1 MNDAAMEFLLNRQ
14 SHPAKMLEA
23 PVPEGAALE
32 RILTAGLRV
41 PDHGKLEPWRLI
53 VLARPALA
61 RLADLAEARA
71 RAQGLEGTALD
82 ERIAKGRGQFDASP
96 LCVAVVSAPVE
107 MPKVPRIEQVQSAA
121 AVCISLV
128 NAALA
133 SGFGAAWI
141 TGWTAFDRPF
151 VTEGLGLG
159 TGEDLAGFVHIG
171 TRRGVT
177 PARPRP
183 DLAAKV
189 TWVKS

>member
-1 MNDAAMEFLLNRQ
+1 MTDSALHFLLNRA

-32 RILTAGLRV
+32 AILTAGLRV
-41 PDHGKLEPWRLI
+41 PDHGKLEPWRLL
-53 VLARPALA
+53 VLARPALD
-61 RLADLAEARA
+61 RLAGVAEAVA
-71 RAQGLEGTALD
+71 RGQGLEGEALV

-96 LCVAVVSAPVE
+96 LCVAVVCSPIGH
-107 MPKVPRIEQVQSAA
+107 PKVPLAEQQASAA
-121 AVCISLV
+121 AVCLSLV

-141 TGWTAFDRPF
+141 TGWVAHDRAFLDQA
-151 VTEGLGLG
+151 LGLAKAE
-159 TGEDLAGFVHIG
+159 TLAGFVHIG
-171 TRRGVT
+171 TRKGAA

-189 TWVKS
+189 TWVRA

>member
-1 MNDAAMEFLLNRQ
+1 MTEALEFLLTRK

-23 PVPEGAALE
+23 PVPQGAVLE
-32 RILTAGLRV
+32 RILAAGLRV
-41 PDHGKLEPWRLI
+41 PDHGKLEPWRLV

-71 RAQGLEGTALD
+71 RAQGLEGDTLD
-82 ERIAKGRGQFDASP
+82 ERITKGRGQFDASP

-121 AVCISLV
+121 AVCLSLV
-128 NAALA
+128 NAATA

-151 VTEGLGLG
+151 LTDGLGLAA
-159 TGEDLAGFVHIG
+159 TEDLAGFVHIG
-171 TRRGVT
+171 TRKGVA
-177 PARPRP
+177 PERPRP

-189 TWVKS
+189 MWVNA